1 MSRRWV
7 VQIDTDYSDCVYL
20 RRHAVLAGLG
30 DHPVDEP
37 ETLPVTI
44 PYATKFV
51 TKREATALAV
61 ERGIKSFTVMRTW
74 W

>member
-7 VQIDTDYSDCVYL
+7 VQVRPPTRAVGGLYLCV
-20 RRHAVLAGLG
+20 RP
-30 DHPVDEP
+30 D

-44 PYATKFV
+44 PYATKFI
-51 TKREATALAV
+51 TKRAGETEAKSRGLADFV
-61 ERGIKSFTVMRTW
+61 VMRTW